1 MIIQTIALESEYIP
15 IIEDFDI
22 IFYFKFIFE
31 KFKIDSFEPVSIV
44 EYQLYY
50 VDTDC
55 IVCCYRKTASH
66 SSFLHNQIITN
77 SDLKS
82 KYLFIQDP
90 GCLNKMLHSW
100 SIYKSANLGSY
111 VTVTTRHLSTIH
123 LYPN

>member
-1 MIIQTIALESEYIP
+1 MFCFKYIF
-15 IIEDFDI
+15 EN
-22 IFYFKFIFE
+22 FIFE
-31 KFKIDSFEPVSIV
+31 SFEPVSIV

-66 SSFLHNQIITN
+66 PYPFFLHNQIMTN

-82 KYLFIQDP
+82 KYILLQDSP
-90 GCLNKMLHSW
+90 DACLNKMLHSW
-100 SIYKSANLGSY
+100 SIYKSAHLGSN

-123 LYPN
+123 LYPNW